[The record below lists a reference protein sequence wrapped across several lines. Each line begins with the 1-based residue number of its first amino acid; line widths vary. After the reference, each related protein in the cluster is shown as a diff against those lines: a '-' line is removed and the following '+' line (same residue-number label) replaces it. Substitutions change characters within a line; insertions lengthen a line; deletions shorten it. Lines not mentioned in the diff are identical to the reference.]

1 MFKDEKLENIS
12 MGQIISGK
20 YSKCFGLFLYNLFL
34 GFKHINQ
41 LLVLYPDSLSF
52 FFSVYL

>member
-12 MGQIISGK
+12 MGQIVSGK
-20 YSKCFGLFLYNLFL
+20 YNKYFGLFLYNLFL

-41 LLVLYPDSLSF
+41 LLVLYPDSVSF
-52 FFSVYL
+52 FSLVYL

>member
-1 MFKDEKLENIS
+1 MFKEEKLENIS

-20 YSKCFGLFLYNLFL
+20 YNKCFGLFLYNLFL

-41 LLVLYPDSLSF
+41 LLVLHPDSLSF
-52 FFSVYL
+52 FSSVYL